1 VFTLVFSN
9 DSCGAAFPKKPPSM
23 LDYSTHYSHL
33 VQAVALQNKD
43 CNPDGTRATMRQI
56 LSLLLF
62 VAVSCAAKPK
72 RQQATSEWDYR
83 SEAEKVNMKGCANLT
98 LVLDNWKFAI
108 MTQIKNLLLFDH
120 QTVLPDYGRI
130 KPLSDALDDLYKEFN
145 ALKERL
151 GELTTRFEGVESFV
165 DEMNQGQSQSAAKAP
180 VRATQPE
187 ADKAVIPLPAKRRR
201 VLVRNGRK
209 PAEPLTDG
217 TQ

>member
-1 VFTLVFSN
+1 
-9 DSCGAAFPKKPPSM
+9 
-23 LDYSTHYSHL
+23 
-33 VQAVALQNKD
+33 
-43 CNPDGTRATMRQI
+43 MRQI
-56 LSLLLF
+56 FSLLLF

-98 LVLDNWKFAI
+98 IVLDNWKFAI
-108 MTQIKNLLLFDH
+108 MTQIKNLLLHDH

-165 DEMNQGQSQSAAKAP
+165 DEMNKSQGQVPPKTP
-180 VRATQPE
+180 ITTVTQPE
-187 ADKAVIPLPAKRRR
+187 ADKAAVRLPVKRRR
-201 VLVRNGRK
+201 VLIRNGRK